1 MAFIEGIDR
10 AQPSLLPP
18 AIDDYVATGALVRI
32 VDAFVAS
39 LDLGDLGFG
48 RTVAASTGRPG
59 FDPGDMLRLYVW
71 GYLNQVRSSRH
82 LERACVRDLEALWL
96 LRRLTPDY
104 RTIAAFR
111 HDNPEAIVAAS
122 AAFIQFCRE
131 SGLISGRLV
140 ALDGTKMQAVASKK
154 NIAGAERLARDL
166 NHTEL
171 EIAYYLDRLDIIDEQ
186 AAKGYGDQ
194 PVHRQAFGAAI
205 ASLGRRKEQ
214 LARRQQELEKRN
226 EKVLVFGEPEAR
238 PMGYGRAPKFPAYN
252 LQSVVDVDSG
262 LIIHHDVANEAND
275 SQLLHPMSLGT
286 MQVLEVDQ
294 LSVLAD
300 GGYSNAQ
307 AIAECERDKIEVAAP
322 IKRGAMNT
330 EHFRPVQFAYDEA
343 SDTIRCPA
351 GETLRPSGKHTRNRA
366 IRYRTPAC
374 KTCRLKERCTPGAQ
388 RTIHRLFDQG
398 ALDRMEAR
406 IYADPSLMV
415 TRRCTVEHPF
425 GTIKRM
431 SGGGRFLTRG
441 LTRVKAE
448 AALSVLAYNI
458 LHAANAFGTDKLVWA
473 GRSLGAVLPRRPAVS
488 AELVASFGTA
498 WGAAP
503 AGGGRRRPR
512 RLRIG

>member
-1 MAFIEGIDR
+1 VSFIEGTD
-10 AQPSLLPP
+10 
-18 AIDDYVATGALVRI
+18 RI

-39 LDLGDLGFG
+39 LDLTELGFN
-48 RTVAASTGRPG
+48 RTVAAVTGRPG
-59 FDPGDMLRLYVW
+59 FHPGDMLRLYIW

-96 LRRLTPDY
+96 LRQLAPDY

-111 HDNPEAIVAAS
+111 HDNPEAIVGAS

-131 SGLISGRLV
+131 SGLLTGRQV

-166 NHTEL
+166 AHTER

-186 AAKGYGDQ
+186 AAQGYDDQ
-194 PVHRQAFGAAI
+194 PAHRQAFGDAI
-205 ASLGRRKEQ
+205 AALSRRKNQ
-214 LARRQQELEKRN
+214 IARRQQELEKRD
-226 EKVLVFGEPEAR
+226 EKVLVFGEPDAR

-262 LIIHHDVANEAND
+262 LIVHHDVANEAND
-275 SQLLHPMSLGT
+275 SQLLHPMSLAT

-300 GGYSNAQ
+300 GGYSNAE
-307 AIAECERDKIEVAAP
+307 AIAKCERDRVEVAAP

-366 IRYRTPAC
+366 IRYRTSAC
-374 KTCRLKERCTPGAQ
+374 KICRLKERCTPGAQ

-441 LTRVKAE
+441 LRRVKAE

-473 GRSLGAVLPRRPAVS
+473 G
-488 AELVASFGTA
+488 
-498 WGAAP
+498 
-503 AGGGRRRPR
+503 
-512 RLRIG
+512 